1 MSKHGWL
8 GCKNKNPLPVET
20 IGRTR
25 GRQRARRRCRRSGGE
40 RQRSGGGECAD
51 QPGTEKAIIYSLLPW
66 WALSF
71 LSVGSLRI
79 FFQCPFCGKSAY
91 EQERLVELQHLK
103 KLSPVETTGRTRG
116 RQRARRRCRR
126 SGGERQRSGGGECA
140 DQPGTEKAIINSLLP
155 WWALSFLSVGSLRFF
170 FFFNARSLEKV
181 FL

>member
-1 MSKHGWL
+1 MPVLWKSLLMSKHGWL

-103 KLSPVETTGRTRG
+103 KLSPLKQQAEPGG
-116 RQRARRRCRR
+116 DSARDEGAGDQEG
-126 SGGERQRSGGGECA
+126 SGSEAAAE
-140 DQPGTEKAIINSLLP
+140 
-155 WWALSFLSVGSLRFF
+155 SVLTSQVPR
-170 FFFNARSLEKV
+170 KQ
-181 FL
+181 